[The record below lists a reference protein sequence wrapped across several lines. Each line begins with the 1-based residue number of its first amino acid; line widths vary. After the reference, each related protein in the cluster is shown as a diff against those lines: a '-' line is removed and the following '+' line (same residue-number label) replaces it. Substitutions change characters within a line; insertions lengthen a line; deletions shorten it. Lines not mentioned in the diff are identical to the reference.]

1 MRVGL
6 ITFLA
11 AGALMASSQGAVA
24 SEFCISPV
32 ATSLTLLLPDTG
44 IARTSKVQVIE
55 GYERPFIETFG
66 APILTIANRK
76 LLVFDEP
83 PLDRWNR
90 LPPQV
95 VTSSDGVTFAYS
107 MVKPAL
113 YRLDKGAGQ
122 FIREPVSDTPGL
134 VRFAHSGWRRQHGD
148 RTSTTGRDG
157 PIFAETEDGLA
168 MFNDDMLEKFSLP
181 SDWRRS
187 GSVPVHV
194 PNVGWFLPVNGTVH
208 FRRFDQTEWHVV
220 SKIRDLRSLY
230 GESPFDIF
238 QVRYQADT
246 SMIWLMLFD
255 RVMVGSF
262 RPEDAFPK
270 FEYQFSGKVVIHQPT
285 GQILVWSGE
294 PRTRDNFERPKKYPG
309 EPGLWEMTPG
319 SPTPVRGF
327 AVKPRMAGRATISPS
342 TFHRGSGFT
351 IIGHEYGFASFDGSH
366 LRDLPHLGSKAA
378 HKAFLFR
385 VGDRTIVKAYGW
397 LAEVMDNLEVR
408 SISLP
413 IDQPGSFRL
422 AYSPGLGR
430 YFLTCDNCESVYV
443 SDDLITFQ
451 PVKGTSDRIVALP
464 GDMPNGKAMIAL
476 SKKQAYLIERCD
488 S

>member
-1 MRVGL
+1 MRVVS
-6 ITFLA
+6 IAFLSA
-11 AGALMASSQGAVA
+11 VALLASSQGAVA
-24 SEFCISPV
+24 NEACISPV
-32 ATSLTLLLPDTG
+32 AMSPDITLPNTG
-44 IARTSKVQVIE
+44 IDRTSEVQVIE

-83 PLDRWNR
+83 PLDQWSR
-90 LPPQV
+90 LPPKV

-122 FIREPVSDTPGL
+122 FIREPASDTPGL

-157 PIFAETEDGLA
+157 PIFAEIEDGLA
-168 MFNDDMLEKFSLP
+168 MFNDGKLERFSLP
-181 SDWRRS
+181 RDWRRS

-194 PNVGWFLPVNGTVH
+194 PDVGWFLSVDGKIY
-208 FRRFDQTEWHVV
+208 FRRFDQTEWHNV
-220 SKIRDLRSLY
+220 SKIRDLRSVY

-238 QVRYQADT
+238 QVSYQDDT
-246 SMIWLMLFD
+246 GIIRLMLFD
-255 RVMVGSF
+255 RVMVGRF

-270 FEYQFSGKVVIHQPT
+270 FDYQFSGQVVVHQPT
-285 GQILVWSGE
+285 GQVLVWSGE
-294 PRTRDNFERPKKYPG
+294 PRTQDNFDRPKKHPG

-319 SPTPVRGF
+319 SPTPVGGF
-327 AVKPRMAGRATISPS
+327 AAKPRMAGRANVSPS

-351 IIGHEYGFASFDGSH
+351 IIGHEDGFASFDGSRLH
-366 LRDLPHLGSKAA
+366 NLPQLGFKAA
-378 HKAFLFR
+378 RKAFLFQ
-385 VGDRTIVKAYGW
+385 VGERTILKAYGW
-397 LAEVMDNLEVR
+397 LAEIMDNLDMR

-413 IDQPGSFRL
+413 VRQPGSFGL
-422 AYSPGLGR
+422 TYSPGLGR
-430 YFLTCDNCESVYV
+430 YFLTCDACSSVYV
-443 SDDLITFQ
+443 SDDLATFQ
-451 PVKGTSDRIVALP
+451 PVRGKSEPIVALP

-476 SKKQAYLIERCD
+476 SKRHAYLIERCG

>member
-1 MRVGL
+1 MRVVS
-6 ITFLA
+6 IAFL
-11 AGALMASSQGAVA
+11 SAVA
-24 SEFCISPV
+24 LLVSIQGTVANEVCISPV
-32 ATSLTLLLPDTG
+32 AMSPDFTLPNTG
-44 IARTSKVQVIE
+44 IARTSEIQVIE
-55 GYERPFIETFG
+55 GYDRPFIEIFG

-83 PLDRWNR
+83 PIDRWNR

-113 YRLDKGAGQ
+113 YRLDTGAGQ
-122 FIREPVSDTPGL
+122 FIRESVSDTPGL

-148 RTSTTGRDG
+148 RTSTKGRDG
-157 PIFAETEDGLA
+157 PIFAETDDSLA
-168 MFNDDMLEKFSLP
+168 MFNDGILEKFSLP

-194 PNVGWFLPVNGTVH
+194 PDVGWFLPVDGTVH
-208 FRRFDQTEWHVV
+208 FRRFDQTEWHIV
-220 SKIRDLRSLY
+220 SKIRDLRSVY

-255 RVMVGSF
+255 RVMVGRF

-270 FEYQFSGKVVIHQPT
+270 FDYQFSGKVVVHQPT
-285 GQILVWSGE
+285 GQVLVWSGK
-294 PRTRDNFERPKKYPG
+294 PRTKDNFDRPKKYPG
-309 EPGLWEMTPG
+309 APGLWEMTPG

-327 AVKPRMAGRATISPS
+327 AAKPRMAGRVHVSTS

-351 IIGHEYGFASFDGSH
+351 IIGHEDGFASFDGSR
-366 LRDLPHLGSKAA
+366 LRDLPQLGFKAA
-378 HKAFLFR
+378 HKAFLYQ
-385 VGDRTIVKAYGW
+385 VNDRTIVEAYGW
-397 LAEVMDNLEVR
+397 LAEVMDNLDVR

-413 IDQPGSFRL
+413 VDQPGSIGL
-422 AYSPGLGR
+422 TYSPGLGR
-430 YFLTCDNCESVYV
+430 YFLKCDNCSSVYV
-443 SDDLITFQ
+443 SDDLATFQ
-451 PVKGTSDRIVALP
+451 PVRGTSEPIIALP

-476 SKKQAYLIERCD
+476 SKRHAYLIERCG